1 MATAPKKPAAKAASK
16 TAVATVKRAQVAL
29 PEDYEAKMAAEVA
42 SFQNRMAAPTGNGI
56 GVTQDRKFRSPDDTK
71 HDTISGV
78 IVDFVAR
85 NRWYVNEFDKD
96 ETVPPNCFAID
107 FATHDALTRSDN
119 SPDPQGDGDC
129 RTCPKGQWGSCKGGT
144 LEGGTKK
151 GKACK
156 NEYVLALL
164 APSGEGPLMTLTLSA
179 TALKPFD
186 KYVRD
191 LSRDFK
197 AAPYAF
203 LTEFFMDDKVD
214 YSSVRC
220 GSPEDI
226 RGTEL
231 FAIAFSRRDE
241 ARALLEKEPDV
252 SEFEEKV
259 GSKMRSALKA
269 PKKPGVKPAAR
280 R

>member
-1 MATAPKKPAAKAASK
+1 MAAPKKAAPKS
-16 TAVATVKRAQVAL
+16 TAVAKVARAQVAL
-29 PEDYEAKMAAEVA
+29 PEDIEAKMAAEVA
-42 SFQNRMAAPTGNGI
+42 SFQGRMAAPTGNNI

-78 IVDFVAR
+78 IVDFIAR
-85 NRWYVNEFDKD
+85 SRYYVGEFDKD
-96 ETVPPNCFAID
+96 DVVPPNCFAID
-107 FATHDALTRSDN
+107 FVTHDALVPSDN
-119 SPDPQGDGDC
+119 SPDKQHDDC
-129 RTCPKGQWGSCKGGT
+129 RSCPMAQWGSAKNGT
-144 LEGGTKK
+144 GK

-203 LTEFFMDDKVD
+203 LTEFYMDETVD

-226 RGTEL
+226 RKTDL
-231 FAIAFSRRDE
+231 FAIAYSRRDE

-259 GSKMRSALKA
+259 ASKLKA
-269 PKKPGVKPAAR
+269 PKKAGARPAAR